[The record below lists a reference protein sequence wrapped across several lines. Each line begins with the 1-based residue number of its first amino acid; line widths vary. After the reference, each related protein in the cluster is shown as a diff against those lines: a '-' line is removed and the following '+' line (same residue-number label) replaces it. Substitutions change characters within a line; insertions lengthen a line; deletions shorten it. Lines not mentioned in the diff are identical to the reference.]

1 MLGDDG
7 YPHGIPMDH
16 WYPDDNSKEPLM
28 VDLTLLTTEQRNP
41 ESTDLDKMSAIE
53 IAKLMNSEDFNAV
66 AAVHEVLPQVA
77 EAIELAS
84 ERLREGGRI
93 IYIGAGTSGRL
104 GVLDASECPPTF
116 GVSPDIVVGI
126 IAGGD
131 EALCKAVEGAEDSTS
146 LCEEDLKGIGLNS
159 KDLVIGL
166 SASGRTPY
174 VIYGLRY
181 AGSIGCSTVAI
192 ACNKDSLVG
201 KEADVA
207 IEPVTGPE
215 VLTGST
221 RLKAGT
227 AQKIILNMISTGSMA
242 MTGRVYQNLMIE
254 VEPLNEKLKAR
265 AEGIVQIVNQGGKS
279 DNEC

>member
-1 MLGDDG
+1 
-7 YPHGIPMDH
+7 
-16 WYPDDNSKEPLM
+16 M

-77 EAIELAS
+77 EAIEIAS

-131 EALCKAVEGAEDSTS
+131 EALFQAVEGAEDSTS